1 MHQAF
6 ESSRESTRDGAQDL
20 TMHLREVEDVLRD
33 IMEDPRFTGHQNY
46 RFEEELNVD
55 EVWLLGGEASAG
67 VAFQIGQI
75 RYIQTYSEV
84 LEIYTA

>member
-1 MHQAF
+1 
-6 ESSRESTRDGAQDL
+6 
-20 TMHLREVEDVLRD
+20 MHLREVEDVLRD

-75 RYIQTYSEV
+75 IYIQSFIIIDISEQDWQWYSARSHRD
-84 LEIYTA
+84 TH